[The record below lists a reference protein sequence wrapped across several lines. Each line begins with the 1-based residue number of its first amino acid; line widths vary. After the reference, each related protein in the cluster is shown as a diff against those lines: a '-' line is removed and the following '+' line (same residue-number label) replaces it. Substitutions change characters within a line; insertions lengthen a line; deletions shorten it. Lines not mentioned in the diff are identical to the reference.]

1 MPTVKVRN
9 LKNKEVGDVELL
21 DAIFGVE
28 LNESL
33 IHSAVMNYQANGRQ
47 GTSATKTRGNVSGS
61 GRKLWKQKGTGRARI
76 ASLRSPLWKG
86 GGNVHGPQ
94 PRDWSYQMP
103 KKMRRGA
110 LRSALSERL
119 REGNLIVIDGFEFNN
134 PKTSEFL
141 AAIGT
146 LGLSENKKKPTKTL
160 IIDSL
165 DNLNLILSS
174 RNVAKT
180 KVTNS
185 FGLNIYDIIY
195 HEKLLISKSALEEL
209 TSLLA
214 PKRESEKAAGAEAS
228 EKKPK
233 AGKETD
239 TAKTK
244 ALKDVD
250 DAVTDKDLEE
260 SKAKTDR
267 AAKKAGEEKAVDT
280 PKTKKEPKP
289 KSEKTLKKEAAA
301 KNEADKNA
309 SADEAPAKATEAP
322 ADKAE
327 SKEEAADNE

>member
-9 LKNKEVGDVELL
+9 LKNKEVGDVELI
-21 DAIFGVE
+21 DAVFGVE

-61 GRKLWKQKGTGRARI
+61 GKKLWKQKGTGRARI

-119 REGNLIVIDGFEFNN
+119 REGNLIVIDGFEFSN

-141 AAIGT
+141 GAIQG
-146 LGLSENKKKPTKTL
+146 LGLAEAGSKKPVKTL

-174 RNVAKT
+174 RNVEKT

-195 HEKLLISKSALEEL
+195 HERLLISKAAVEEL
-209 TSLLA
+209 TALLD
-214 PKRESEKAAGAEAS
+214 PKREGAKAEEVIEVKAEA
-228 EKKPK
+228 KPK
-233 AGKETD
+233 AKKET
-239 TAKTK
+239 
-244 ALKDVD
+244 
-250 DAVTDKDLEE
+250 AVPVEAEVAED
-260 SKAKTDR
+260 
-267 AAKKAGEEKAVDT
+267 
-280 PKTKKEPKP
+280 KP
-289 KSEKTLKKEAAA
+289 KAKKEAKPKAEKA
-301 KNEADKNA
+301 PKADA
-309 SADEAPAKATEAP
+309 EEAPAVETA
-322 ADKAE
+322 
-327 SKEEAADNE
+327 EEAADNE

>member
-21 DAIFGVE
+21 DAVFGVE
-28 LNESL
+28 LNEAL

-61 GRKLWKQKGTGRARI
+61 GKKLWKQKGTGRARI

-119 REGNLIVIDGFEFNN
+119 REGNLIVIDGFEFKN
-134 PKTSEFL
+134 PKTSEFVG
-141 AAIGT
+141 AIKG
-146 LGLSENKKKPTKTL
+146 LGLSVSKKPTKTL

-165 DNLNLILSS
+165 DNQNLILSS
-174 RNVAKT
+174 RNVEKT

-195 HEKLLISKSALEEL
+195 HEKLLISKAAVEEL
-209 TSLLA
+209 TNLLDPRREGSKADEAEVVAEA
-214 PKRESEKAAGAEAS
+214 PKAKKEA
-228 EKKPK
+228 KPK
-233 AGKETD
+233 A
-239 TAKTK
+239 
-244 ALKDVD
+244 
-250 DAVTDKDLEE
+250 
-260 SKAKTDR
+260 
-267 AAKKAGEEKAVDT
+267 EKA
-280 PKTKKEPKP
+280 PKAEVK
-289 KSEKTLKKEAAA
+289 A
-301 KNEADKNA
+301 
-309 SADEAPAKATEAP
+309 EAPAVEAAEEAP
-322 ADKAE
+322 AAE
-327 SKEEAADNE
+327 TTEEATSNE

>member
-9 LKNKEVGDVELL
+9 LKNKEVGDVVLS
-21 DAIFGVE
+21 DAVFGVE

-33 IHSAVMNYQANGRQ
+33 IHSAVMNFQANGRQ

-119 REGNLIVIDGFEFNN
+119 REGNLIVIDGFEFDN

-141 AAIGT
+141 GAMGT
-146 LGLSENKKKPTKTL
+146 LGLADKKTRTKTL
-160 IIDSL
+160 IVDSL
-165 DNLNLILSS
+165 DNANLILSS
-174 RNVAKT
+174 RNVQKT

-195 HEKLLISKSALEEL
+195 HEKLLISKAAVEEL
-209 TSLLA
+209 NALLD
-214 PKRESEKAAGAEAS
+214 PKREAGTTETAEDKPTTKKAAAPKVEKA
-228 EKKPK
+228 EKP
-233 AGKETD
+233 
-239 TAKTK
+239 
-244 ALKDVD
+244 
-250 DAVTDKDLEE
+250 
-260 SKAKTDR
+260 
-267 AAKKAGEEKAVDT
+267 AKKA
-280 PKTKKEPKP
+280 
-289 KSEKTLKKEAAA
+289 
-301 KNEADKNA
+301 
-309 SADEAPAKATEAP
+309 
-322 ADKAE
+322 KAE
-327 SKEEAADNE
+327 VAEEIEPLNVDEPHELPAGETPLLEEGDNE